1 MARVFIF
8 ILVFGGVFTSC
19 GGDVQKDERRIS
31 VSILPLKYWI
41 DEISGGD
48 FEVTV
53 VVPPGASPETY
64 EPIPSQMKEVARS
77 IGYIQTGLLDSEI
90 QIARGIGS
98 NAPVLPV
105 LNLSEGLD
113 LLEGV
118 CGHDHSGNSPH
129 HHGTDPHIWLSP
141 VRSLDMVDKI
151 TDFLITFLPDSA
163 SKYRA
168 NQEIIKDRINDLNVT
183 IISSLEGLDYRVV
196 LLFHPFLTYYC
207 DDYRLS
213 QLAIEQDGKEPSV
226 SHLKEIIL
234 TIKRTGIYSLFYQ
247 EQLHENT
254 VAALIAETGIR
265 AIPLDPLAYNWI
277 ENLSKITR
285 EIARSEHDE

>member
-1 MARVFIF
+1 MNRFIF
-8 ILVFGGVFTSC
+8 LLILGGLFVSC
-19 GGDVQKDERRIS
+19 GNNIRQDERRIS
-31 VSILPLKYWI
+31 VSILPLKYWV

-53 VVPPGASPETY
+53 VIPPGASPETY

-77 IGYIQTGLLDSEI
+77 IGYIQTGLLDSEFH
-90 QIARGIGS
+90 IARGIGT

-113 LLEGV
+113 LLEGT
-118 CGHDHSGNSPH
+118 CGHDHSGGSVY

-141 VRSLDMVDKI
+141 VRSLILVDKI
-151 TDFLITFLPDSA
+151 TDFLVAFLPDSA

-168 NQEIIKDRINDLNVT
+168 NQEMIKGRINDLNEN
-183 IISSLEGLDYRVV
+183 IISSLEALEHRIV

-207 DDYRLS
+207 ADYGLT

-226 SHLKEIIL
+226 NHLMGIVLK
-234 TIKRTGIYSLFYQ
+234 IKNRGLYSVFYQ
-247 EQLHENT
+247 EQLHQNT
-254 VAALIAETGIR
+254 VAVLTAETGIR
-265 AIPLDPLAYNWI
+265 AIALDPLAYDWM
-277 ENLSKITR
+277 ENLLKITY
-285 EIARSEHDE
+285 EIARSERDE